1 VRYCCALALL
11 LCRVACAQSGTS
23 EQDRLIATAR
33 LWGTVKYF
41 HPYLAYRDVDWDKAL
56 VDALPRIR
64 AASNASD
71 YAKVLGVM
79 LDALKDPVTI
89 ARVGS
94 AQPAP
99 DSGPASP
106 GQRTWVHFGLADS
119 AFASRAGVARVDSVT
134 IPMGDGVDAVVRL
147 SEPVSRDVA
156 SPYPLPQ
163 PDRAYAESRYPSVEY
178 RILAAFKIWT
188 VIHDFFA
195 YRDLMDEDWDDVFA
209 SFLPKFMAAK
219 DAREYNLTVAE
230 IITHVSD
237 SNARVESAEL
247 SDYFGEAPVGLRLRL
262 IDKKPVVTEVI
273 DEEAKKAGVRPGDIV
288 TSVDGESI
296 IQRVNREAKYM
307 ASSTQQSLGERVMA
321 MILNGHDGST
331 ATLTIRG
338 DEEQSRTIALK
349 RAAAYRQALGR
360 QRSGEAMRTLP
371 GNLGYVDL
379 DRLAAGDVDDVFAK
393 FRDTKAIIFD
403 GRGSAHGLG
412 PAIAAHLTTK
422 TDVAAAIV
430 TGPLKVA
437 PDVAGGGQLTSTA
450 SFFRVEA
457 LPPAAK
463 SIYKGK
469 TVMLIDERTKGEAE
483 YTGLCLEAANNTA
496 FVGSASAGADGEIG
510 SFVAPGGITI
520 TFSSTDVRHGNA
532 GKLQRLGLQ
541 PAESVSPTV
550 AGIRT
555 GRDEVLERAIEY
567 VAH

>member
-1 VRYCCALALL
+1 M
-11 LCRVACAQSGTS
+11 
-23 EQDRLIATAR
+23 ATAR

-41 HPYLAYRDVDWDKAL
+41 HPYLAYRKIDWDKAL
-56 VDALPRIR
+56 VDALPTIR

-71 YAKVLGVM
+71 YAKALGVM

-89 ARVGS
+89 ARVGP
-94 AQPAP
+94 AQPVP

-119 AFASRAGVARVDSVT
+119 AFASRLGMARVDSVT

-178 RILAAFKIWT
+178 RILAAFKIWA
-188 VIHDFFA
+188 IFHDFFA

-209 SFLPKFMAAK
+209 SFLPKFMTAK
-219 DAREYNLTVAE
+219 DAREYNLAVAE

-237 SNARVESAEL
+237 SNATVESAEL

-288 TSVDGESI
+288 TSVDGEPI
-296 IQRVNREAKYM
+296 IQRVNREAKYV
-307 ASSTQQSLGERVMA
+307 ASSTRQSLGECVMA
-321 MILNGHDGST
+321 MILNGRDGST

-349 RAAAYRQALGR
+349 RAAVYRQALGR
-360 QRSGEAMRTLP
+360 QRSGEAVRTLP
-371 GNLGYVDL
+371 GDLGYADL
-379 DRLAAGDVDDVFAK
+379 DRLGAGDVDGVFAR

-412 PAIAAHLTTK
+412 PALAAHLTTK

-430 TGPLKVA
+430 TGPLKVT
-437 PDVAGGGQLTSTA
+437 PDVASDGQLTSTA

-457 LPPAAK
+457 LTPAAK

-541 PAESVSPTV
+541 PADSVSPTV
-550 AGIRT
+550 AGIRA

-567 VAH
+567 VAR